1 MKRNL
6 KIMFLLLSFS
16 FVIQS
21 QTKLEERAI
30 KAYKQKD
37 YTKTIEKYNALSE
50 KIKLTSKQRLNLAN
64 SYYKIR
70 DYKNAAKKY
79 MSCISEGDTLS
90 LPVYNNY
97 LQSLKLHNYDEQS
110 ITSVI
115 NTILDSLPKE
125 IKHRYKFIKEETAK
139 EKPFSKTSTSY
150 EIKNLDVNSKKS
162 DFGVS
167 IFPDS
172 TVMFSSSRENKTYNY
187 IYKKIEQPFINIYKS
202 KLKKDN
208 SIDTLTTEKY
218 IKSSMMHSSSPFYD
232 SLYKRLFYTQS
243 QKEKNKLK
251 FKNSTSNFR
260 IAFGFL
266 DAKKQLKKITYYP
279 KEADGYSYGHP
290 FFDAKTKRLY
300 FISDMPG
307 GFGGTDIYYILM
319 NEEGYSSEPVNLG
332 KKVNSFADE
341 MFPSIFDNHLYFS
354 SDLFIGK
361 GGLDV
366 YSSEIKNNQFEYPIL
381 LNEAINSSAD
391 DFNYKIV
398 EQNEQKK
405 RGYISSNKIGG
416 KGSDDIYS
424 FTETKT
430 FKKILVSGV
439 IYEKIIDSI
448 KISKTPATIP
458 NATIKISKKDG
469 KVLHTIFSD
478 KEGKYSIPLP
488 IDSDYFFKINKELYV
503 ATSDSV
509 LLADKKD
516 LLPVTKDFY
525 LKIELIVDKY
535 GNLKINLNPISF
547 KYDSAEIT
555 PKGEEQLKVAIDYL
569 NKYPTDKIK
578 LEAHTDARGRPEYN
592 LMLSEK
598 RAKSVQE
605 YLLDKGIMPDRIVSI
620 KGFGET
626 KLLNEC
632 GTKCS
637 EAEHQRNRR
646 TDFVIIRNY
655 LK

>member
-1 MKRNL
+1 
-6 KIMFLLLSFS
+6 MFLLLSFS

-21 QTKLEERAI
+21 QTKLEERAA
-30 KAYKQKD
+30 KAYKQKN
-37 YTKTIEKYNALSE
+37 YTKAIEKYNALSQQ
-50 KIKLTSKQRLNLAN
+50 KQLTSKQRLNFAN

-110 ITSVI
+110 ITSAI

-125 IKHRYKFIKEETAK
+125 IKHRYEISLTEE
-139 EKPFSKTSTSY
+139 PFSKTSTSY
-150 EIKNLDVNSKKS
+150 DMKNLDVNSKKS

-172 TVMFSSSRENKTYNY
+172 TVMFSSSRENKSYNY
-187 IYKKIEQPFINIYKS
+187 IYKKIKQPFINIYKS

-319 NEEGYSSEPVNLG
+319 NEEGYSSKPVNLG
-332 KKVNSFADE
+332 KKVNSFANE

-354 SDLFIGK
+354 SNLFIGK

-366 YSSEIKNNQFEYPIL
+366 YSSEIKNNEFEYPIL
-381 LNEAINSSAD
+381 LNKAINSSAD
-391 DFNYKIV
+391 DFDYKIV
-398 EQNEQKK
+398 KQDKQRK

-424 FTETKT
+424 FTENKT
-430 FKKILVSGV
+430 FKEILVSGV
-439 IYEKIIDSI
+439 IYEKMIDSI
-448 KISKTPATIP
+448 KIPKTHTRIP

-469 KVLHTIFSD
+469 KALDTIILSN

-488 IDSDYFFKINKELYV
+488 IGSDYVFKVDKEKYFG
-503 ATSDSV
+503 TSGSV

-525 LKIELIVDKY
+525 LKIMLRTDT
-535 GNLKINLNPISF
+535 INLDPIPF
-547 KYDSAEIT
+547 KYNSAEIT
-555 PKGEEQLKVAIDYL
+555 EIGEKELEFALIYL
-569 NKYPTDKIK
+569 NEYPTHKIK
-578 LEAHTDARGRPEYN
+578 LEAHTDSRGRDAYN
-592 LMLSEK
+592 LTLSQQ
-598 RAKSVQE
+598 RAESVQA
-605 YLLDKGIMPDRIVSI
+605 YLLNKGITTDRIVSV

-626 KLLNEC
+626 KLLNKC

-646 TDFVIIRNY
+646 TNFVVIRKD

>member
-30 KAYKQKD
+30 KAYNQKD
-37 YTKTIEKYNALSE
+37 YTKAIEKYNALSQQ
-50 KIKLTSKQRLNLAN
+50 KQLTSKQRLNLAN

-110 ITSVI
+110 ITSAI
-115 NTILDSLPKE
+115 NTILDSMPKE
-125 IKHRYKFIKEETAK
+125 IKHRYEISLTEE
-139 EKPFSKTSTSY
+139 PFSKTSTSY
-150 EIKNLDVNSKKS
+150 DMKNLDVNSKKS

-172 TVMFSSSRENKTYNY
+172 TVMFSSSRENKSYNY

-319 NEEGYSSEPVNLG
+319 NEEGYSSKPVNLG
-332 KKVNSFADE
+332 KKVNSFANE

-354 SDLFIGK
+354 SNLFIGK

-366 YSSEIKNNQFEYPIL
+366 YSSEIKNNEFEYPIL

-391 DFNYKIV
+391 DFDYKIV
-398 EQNEQKK
+398 KQEKQSK
-405 RGYISSNKIGG
+405 RGYISSNKKGG

-430 FKKILVSGV
+430 FKEIVVSGV
-439 IYEKIIDSI
+439 IFEKIKDST
-448 KISKTPATIP
+448 KTPKIPKTIP
-458 NATIKISKKDG
+458 KAIIKISKKDG
-469 KVLHTIFSD
+469 KALDTIIFSD

-488 IDSDYFFKINKELYV
+488 IGSDYVFKVDKEKYFG
-503 ATSDSV
+503 TSGSV

-525 LKIELIVDKY
+525 LKIMLRKDT
-535 GNLKINLNPISF
+535 INLDPIPF
-547 KYDSAEIT
+547 KYNSAEIT
-555 PKGEEQLKVAIDYL
+555 KIGEKELEFALIYL
-569 NKYPTDKIK
+569 NKYPTHKIK
-578 LEAHTDARGRPEYN
+578 LEAHTDARGRDAYN
-592 LMLSEK
+592 LTLSQQ
-598 RAKSVQE
+598 RAESVQE
-605 YLLDKGIMPDRIVSI
+605 YLLNKGITTDRIVSV

-626 KLLNEC
+626 KLLNKC

-646 TDFVIIRNY
+646 TNFVVIRKD

>member
-6 KIMFLLLSFS
+6 KIMLVLLSFS

-30 KAYKQKD
+30 KAYNQKD
-37 YTKTIEKYNALSE
+37 YTKAIEKYNVLS
-50 KIKLTSKQRLNLAN
+50 KQIKLTSKQRFNLAN

-90 LPVYNNY
+90 LPSYNNY

-110 ITSVI
+110 ITSAI

-125 IKHRYKFIKEETAK
+125 IKHRYEISLTEE
-139 EKPFSKTSTSY
+139 PFSKTSTSY
-150 EIKNLDVNSKKS
+150 DMKNLDVNSKKS

-172 TVMFSSSRENKTYNY
+172 TVMFSSSRENKSYNY

-243 QKEKNKLK
+243 QKEKNKIK

-319 NEEGYSSEPVNLG
+319 NEEGYSSKPVNLG
-332 KKVNSFADE
+332 KKVNSFANE

-354 SDLFIGK
+354 SNLFIGK

-366 YSSEIKNNQFEYPIL
+366 YSSEIKNNEFEYPIL

-391 DFNYKIV
+391 DFDYKIV
-398 EQNEQKK
+398 KQEKQSK
-405 RGYISSNKIGG
+405 RGYISSNKKGG

-430 FKKILVSGV
+430 FKEIVVSGV
-439 IYEKIIDSI
+439 IFEKIKDST
-448 KISKTPATIP
+448 KTPKIPKTIP
-458 NATIKISKKDG
+458 KAIIKISKKDG
-469 KVLHTIFSD
+469 KALDTIIFSD

-488 IDSDYFFKINKELYV
+488 IGSDYVFKVDKEKYFG
-503 ATSDSV
+503 TSGSV

-525 LKIELIVDKY
+525 LKIMLRKDT
-535 GNLKINLNPISF
+535 INLDPIPF
-547 KYDSAEIT
+547 KYNSAEIT
-555 PKGEEQLKVAIDYL
+555 KIGEKELEFALIYL
-569 NKYPTDKIK
+569 NKYPTHKIK
-578 LEAHTDARGRPEYN
+578 LEAHTDARGRDAYN
-592 LMLSEK
+592 LTLSQQ
-598 RAKSVQE
+598 RAESVQE
-605 YLLDKGIMPDRIVSI
+605 YLLNKGITTDRIVSV

-626 KLLNEC
+626 KLLNKC

-646 TDFVIIRNY
+646 TNFVVIRKD

>member
-30 KAYKQKD
+30 KAYNQKD

-50 KIKLTSKQRLNLAN
+50 KKKLTSKQRLNLAN

-110 ITSVI
+110 ITSAI

-125 IKHRYKFIKEETAK
+125 IKHRYEISLTEE
-139 EKPFSKTSTSY
+139 PFSKTSTSY
-150 EIKNLDVNSKKS
+150 DMKNLDVNSKKS

-172 TVMFSSSRENKTYNY
+172 TVMFSSSRENKSYNY

-243 QKEKNKLK
+243 QKEKNKIK

-319 NEEGYSSEPVNLG
+319 NEEGYSSKPVNLG
-332 KKVNSFADE
+332 KKVNSFANE

-354 SDLFIGK
+354 SNLFIGK

-366 YSSEIKNNQFEYPIL
+366 YSSEIKNNEFEYPIL

-391 DFNYKIV
+391 DFDYKIV
-398 EQNEQKK
+398 KQEKQSK
-405 RGYISSNKIGG
+405 RGYISSNKKGG

-430 FKKILVSGV
+430 FKEIVVSGV
-439 IYEKIIDSI
+439 IFEKIKDST
-448 KISKTPATIP
+448 KTPKIPKTIP
-458 NATIKISKKDG
+458 KAIIKISKKDG
-469 KVLHTIFSD
+469 KALDTIIFSD

-488 IDSDYFFKINKELYV
+488 IGSDYVFKVDKEKYFG
-503 ATSDSV
+503 TSGSV

-525 LKIELIVDKY
+525 LKIMLRKDT
-535 GNLKINLNPISF
+535 INLDPIPF
-547 KYDSAEIT
+547 KYNSAEIT
-555 PKGEEQLKVAIDYL
+555 KIGEKELEFALIYL
-569 NKYPTDKIK
+569 NKYPTHKIK
-578 LEAHTDARGRPEYN
+578 LEAHTDARGRDAYN
-592 LMLSEK
+592 LTLSQQ
-598 RAKSVQE
+598 RAESVQE
-605 YLLDKGIMPDRIVSI
+605 YLLNKGITTDRIVSV

-626 KLLNEC
+626 KLLNKC

-646 TDFVIIRNY
+646 TNFVVIRKD